1 MSGSPVIQ
9 NGKIV
14 GITGY
19 STSAFGIGIFAEESY
34 NTLIA
39 SSPKKVL
46 NADLSTNP
54 WVYVGKTPVQLYT
67 KGRGIKIYNVEDG
80 YGLMD
85 GDIIIC
91 LNNNIITSGANWA
104 DKIATLH
111 QDMSTIKLTVLRD
124 DHLVEIILDAD
135 QNPCFNNFN
144 HSYVS
149 GSYISMVDEF
159 SKRCACGSNFDL
171 TNMSFDSGI
180 IIDAELLNNMLAV
193 SESNVIGSIDNIGLS
208 YYGTLADFEGTYT
221 DTLYEI
227 AFKDEIKEGEAN
239 LLFYFDEFDEYVDYV
254 TVQVEKRDD
263 YLYLTMDE
271 FSFYQFYEVNMPGLP
286 VLQDGKLI
294 GTLVTTVDD
303 THAIAYYAIDVY
315 QQMMTY

>member
-1 MSGSPVIQ
+1 
-9 NGKIV
+9 
-14 GITGY
+14 
-19 STSAFGIGIFAEESY
+19 
-34 NTLIA
+34 
-39 SSPKKVL
+39 
-46 NADLSTNP
+46 
-54 WVYVGKTPVQLYT
+54 
-67 KGRGIKIYNVEDG
+67 
-80 YGLMD
+80 
-85 GDIIIC
+85 
-91 LNNNIITSGANWA
+91 
-104 DKIATLH
+104 
-111 QDMSTIKLTVLRD
+111 
-124 DHLVEIILDAD
+124 
-135 QNPCFNNFN
+135 
-144 HSYVS
+144 
-149 GSYISMVDEF
+149 MVDEF

-171 TNMSFDSGI
+171 TNMSFDSGV

-221 DTLYEI
+221 DTLYER